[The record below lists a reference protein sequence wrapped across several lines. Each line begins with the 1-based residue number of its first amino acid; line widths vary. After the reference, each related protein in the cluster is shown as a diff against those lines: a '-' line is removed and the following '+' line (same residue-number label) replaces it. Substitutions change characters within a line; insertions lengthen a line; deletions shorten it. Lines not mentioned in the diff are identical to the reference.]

1 MKLFIIEAE
10 SKWQITAMH
19 GNALVQVFESKK

>member
-10 SKWQITAMH
+10 SKWQSNAIH
-19 GNALVQVFESKK
+19 ENALVQVFESKK